1 MPSHRPSSGQLGQRM
16 SFHSLVALRPD
27 ATQSFLA
34 QVAKHLGGNVQL
46 QSGVSSIMVQTAEQ
60 KKRLRYK
67 EDLLN
72 NREPPTRTET
82 NRRLLEEVPRSLRR
96 SPRREDQSSE
106 HHRNHGTLAFLGG
119 RSRPAPQGNPDG
131 WRRIPELASAVLAP
145 GTPRRCGR
153 RWLAADGR
161 HGAMQSRAAV
171 ALQDLQ
177 PQSSDDPAC
186 GTYGAAASCRQSCVG
201 VAHYCEPGFAKSQR
215 CRAALRASTLRR
227 PPRPNV

>member
-82 NRRLLEEVPRSLRR
+82 NRRLLEEVR
-96 SPRREDQSSE
+96 
-106 HHRNHGTLAFLGG
+106 HRLKRCASTFWFTTET
-119 RSRPAPQGNPDG
+119 SAPQSKTSVIRQQNVVCQRFGLTLTLFLKQVLPLLWG
-131 WRRIPELASAVLAP
+131 IVCGASGVWCELSSVWRLWCPV
-145 GTPRRCGR
+145 C
-153 RWLAADGR
+153 
-161 HGAMQSRAAV
+161 
-171 ALQDLQ
+171 
-177 PQSSDDPAC
+177 
-186 GTYGAAASCRQSCVG
+186 
-201 VAHYCEPGFAKSQR
+201 
-215 CRAALRASTLRR
+215 
-227 PPRPNV
+227 NV